1 MAIRSVQNA
10 VLMVVLGTPNPAP
23 YANAIT
29 YAYLEMRVRR
39 VILLYIEGDAAALTR
54 LDADALS
61 KKIWDE
67 IDKWELLEE
76 KKPGERMNLYSN
88 LKRDIV
94 NRGVEALHIA
104 SIVQDLSNLVRR
116 HYQEIPILDITGAT
130 KVSGVDALAAA
141 ALLNL
146 GSHSFELTKAGHG
159 KPPEF
164 KSFSFLSKDDYTY
177 EDLLHRSR
185 VSGALGSLSFQS
197 RSLWV
202 ITLSCVITAACL
214 AVLAAW
220 SPMNGIIT
228 LVGLLSSV
236 IAISQIAISSFFK
249 QPRW

>member
-1 MAIRSVQNA
+1 MAVRSIQNA
-10 VLMVVLGTPNPAP
+10 VLFVVLGTPNPAP

-29 YAYLEMRVRR
+29 YAYLKMRVRR

-67 IDKWELLEE
+67 IDKWEFQEE
-76 KKPGERMNLYSN
+76 RKLGERMNLYSN
-88 LKRDIV
+88 LKQDIV
-94 NRGVEALHIA
+94 NRGIEGLHIK
-104 SIVQDLSNLVRR
+104 SIVQDLGNLVRR

-130 KVSGVDALAAA
+130 KVSGVDTLAAA

-146 GSHSFELTKAGHG
+146 GSYSFELTKAGHG

-164 KSFSFLSKDDYTY
+164 KSFSFLTKDDYTY
-177 EDLLHRSR
+177 ENLLHRSR
-185 VSGALGSLSFQS
+185 ASGALGSLSFQS

-202 ITLSCVITAACL
+202 MTISCVITTACF

-236 IAISQIAISSFFK
+236 MAISQIAISSIAK
-249 QPRW
+249 QPRQ